1 MIVIVFNRFN
11 YVLELENFLPVAM
24 ESSSPRKELNCVLL
38 PPYKFS
44 SEGKVVPVSTFNFPL
59 AGCCN
64 GRKSK
69 KAFKSPICCY
79 YS

>member
-24 ESSSPRKELNCVLL
+24 ESSSPRKELNCMLL
-38 PPYKFS
+38 PPHKFS
-44 SEGKVVPVSTFNFPL
+44 SEGKLVPVSTFIFHL
-59 AGCCN
+59 AGCRN
-64 GRKSK
+64 GGKSK
-69 KAFKSPICCY
+69 WPISICCS